1 MEDYERLKQNLREV
15 EQEKMLLR
23 DMRRNE
29 RRRVREQALA
39 MAEKMK
45 IENDRP
51 MVLTPKGVKAQ
62 EEAKAEKASADGND

>member
-29 RRRVREQALA
+29 RRRVRE
-39 MAEKMK
+39 
-45 IENDRP
+45 
-51 MVLTPKGVKAQ
+51 
-62 EEAKAEKASADGND
+62 